1 MEWTIAMENY
11 PEKLVNSVKGYLE
24 EHKGSKLFHYDYHTS
39 NMYKDKSISSTN
51 YRAYILYGNL
61 FEVMGYTTCSK
72 PEWNFD
78 EVTFSSMIAWEI
90 KVCYEKGGW
99 PWS

>member
-1 MEWTIAMENY
+1 MKDY
-11 PEKLVNSVKGYLE
+11 PEELVKAVNEYLE
-24 EHKGSKLFHYDYHTS
+24 NNKGSKLFHYDSHTS
-39 NMYKDKSISSTN
+39 NMYKDKSIISTT

-61 FEVMGYTTCSK
+61 FEVMRYTVCSK

-78 EVTFSSMIAWEI
+78 KVDSDSMIAWEI
-90 KVCYEKGGW
+90 QVCYEKGGW